1 MWARGWRGQP
11 ERSPGYCA
19 RDSPSRVPG
28 WRTRVTQNELVRRP
42 LPLVL
47 VVLLTM
53 SLVLAMSLVGGATPV
68 QADPAPKRIL
78 SGWMPYW
85 MTTQAKPQGIASVVQ
100 NADLFVD
107 VSPFWYSA
115 TAKPGGGVQVKV
127 NPNFTNASTNIPWA
141 MGQLRA
147 AGVTVLPAIADSS
160 GKGRM
165 AAALADPAQR
175 AAHVADLVAMVMSNG
190 YDGLDLDYE
199 GFAFSDGSAS
209 WPATQPNWTA
219 FVQELSTALHAQGK
233 LLSVTIPSPCDTRN
247 RCGGQSGYWVYNLPA
262 IAQFADRIR
271 IMAYDFSVQGIGPI
285 APIGWVT
292 AITQYAVSVMDPA
305 KLQIGVPTYGRAWTK
320 KNANGSFELS
330 GSCPNRNGS
339 ASERRAWGELT
350 DRAAFT
356 SADAPRLLARS
367 GIPESAV
374 TFDAQAQESRVEYD
388 KSVTWTDASGAPQT
402 CIARRISW
410 FVGPDGV
417 LARTQLVGT
426 YGLNAA
432 AYWTIGGENPAQWP
446 LLRSYA
452 QSLAPATATV
462 ALTAPP
468 SVVTGQPVAIQGSVL
483 VNGAPG
489 AGVPVVLQ
497 FAPQGT
503 ADFVDL
509 QAGVTGADGVIAFQ
523 VVIPS
528 SGVLRIASA
537 ATATAPAGISTEATI
552 AVGSAVTTRLRT
564 DSVSRAGTIKVR
576 VIVRPAVAQQRVLL
590 QRLNRDGSWEKVS
603 AAKLSAKG
611 RVLLT
616 GTAPASKGRYTYR
629 VIAPGGNGVSEGISP
644 TFQVRVRR

>member
-1 MWARGWRGQP
+1 M
-11 ERSPGYCA
+11 
-19 RDSPSRVPG
+19 
-28 WRTRVTQNELVRRP
+28 TQNETMRRL
-42 LPLVL
+42 LPL
-47 VVLLTM
+47 LLA
-53 SLVLAMSLVGGATPV
+53 VAFLAVGAPA

-85 MTTQAKPQGIASVVQ
+85 MTTQASPQGITSVVQ

-115 TAKPGGGVQVKV
+115 TAKPGGGVQVRV
-127 NPNFTNASTNIPWA
+127 NPNFRNSATNIPWA

-147 AGVTVLPAIADSS
+147 AGVTVLPAIADAS

-165 AAALADPAQR
+165 AAALADPGQR
-175 AAHVADLVAMVMSNG
+175 AAHVADLVAMVMANG

-219 FVQELSTALHAQGK
+219 FVQELSTALRAQGK

-247 RCGGQSGYWVYNLPA
+247 RCGGRSGYWVYDLPG
-262 IAQFADRIR
+262 IAQYADRVR

-320 KNANGSFELS
+320 KNSDGSFALS

-339 ASERRAWGELT
+339 SSERRAWGELT

-356 SADAPRLLARS
+356 SADAPRVLTRA

-388 KSVTWTDASGAPQT
+388 KPVTWTDASGATQT
-402 CIARRISW
+402 CTARRISW

-417 LARTQLVGT
+417 LARTQLVGA

-432 AYWTIGGENPAQWP
+432 AFWTIGGENQAQWP

-462 ALTAPP
+462 AITAPP
-468 SVVTGQPVAIQGSVL
+468 SVVSGQTTTIQGSVL

-489 AGVPVVLQ
+489 PDIPVVLQ

-503 ADFVDL
+503 ADFVDV
-509 QAGVTGADGVIAFQ
+509 QTGTTGPDGAVTFQ
-523 VVIPS
+523 VVLPG

-537 ATATAPAGISTEATI
+537 ATATAPAGISTEAII
-552 AVGSAVTTRLRT
+552 AVGSTVTTRLRT
-564 DSVSRAGTIKVR
+564 QSVSRGDAIKVR
-576 VIVRPAVAQQRVLL
+576 VIVRPPGQRVVL
-590 QRLNRDGSWEKVS
+590 QRLTKGGTWEKVS
-603 AAKLSAKG
+603 AAKLNAKG
-611 RVLLT
+611 RVLLI
-616 GTAPASKGRYTYR
+616 GAAPDGKGRYTYR
-629 VIAPGGNGVSEGISP
+629 VIAPGGNGIAEGISP

>member
-1 MWARGWRGQP
+1 
-11 ERSPGYCA
+11 
-19 RDSPSRVPG
+19 
-28 WRTRVTQNELVRRP
+28 
-42 LPLVL
+42 
-47 VVLLTM
+47 
-53 SLVLAMSLVGGATPV
+53 
-68 QADPAPKRIL
+68 
-78 SGWMPYW
+78 
-85 MTTQAKPQGIASVVQ
+85 MTTQAKPQGITSVVQ

-127 NPNFTNASTNIPWA
+127 NPNFANSSSNIPWA

-147 AGVTVLPAIADSS
+147 AGVTVLPAVADSS

-175 AAHVADLVAMVMSNG
+175 AAHVADLVSMVMSNG

-209 WPATQPNWTA
+209 WAATQPNWTA
-219 FVQELSTALHAQGK
+219 FVQELSAALRAQGK

-247 RCGGQSGYWVYNLPA
+247 RCGGQSGYWVYNLPV

-285 APIGWVT
+285 APITWVT
-292 AITQYAVSVMDPA
+292 AITQHAVSVMDPA

-320 KNANGSFELS
+320 KNANGSFVLA
-330 GSCPNRNGS
+330 GNCPNRNGS
-339 ASERRAWGELT
+339 SSERRAWGELT

-356 SADAPRLLARS
+356 SADAPRVLTRA
-367 GIPESAV
+367 GIPESAI
-374 TFDAQAQESRVEYD
+374 TFDAQAQESWVEYD
-388 KSVTWTDASGAPQT
+388 KPVTWTDASGATQT
-402 CIARRISW
+402 CTARRISW

-417 LARTQLVGT
+417 LARTQLVGA

-432 AYWTIGGENPAQWP
+432 AFWTIGGENPAQWP

-462 ALTAPP
+462 AITAPP
-468 SVVTGQPVAIQGSVL
+468 SVVTGQTTAVQGSVL

-489 AGVPVVLQ
+489 AGIPVVLQ

-509 QAGVTGADGVIAFQ
+509 QAGTTGPDGAVTFQ
-523 VVIPS
+523 VVLPA

-552 AVGSAVTTRLRT
+552 AVGATVTTRLRT
-564 DSVSRAGTIKVR
+564 PSVSRAGEIKVR
-576 VIVRPAVAQQRVLL
+576 VIVRPASKQQKVLL
-590 QRLNRDGSWEKVS
+590 QRLNRDGTWERVS
-603 AAKLSAKG
+603 AAKVDPKG
-611 RVLLT
+611 RVLLI
-616 GTAPASKGRYTYR
+616 GTAPSTKGRYTFR
-629 VIAPGGNGVSEGISP
+629 VIAPGGNGISEGVSS
-644 TFQVRVRR
+644 TFRVRVRR

>member
-1 MWARGWRGQP
+1 M
-11 ERSPGYCA
+11 
-19 RDSPSRVPG
+19 
-28 WRTRVTQNELVRRP
+28 RRL
-42 LPLVL
+42 LPLL
-47 VVLLTM
+47 
-53 SLVLAMSLVGGATPV
+53 LAMALSGTALLGVASPA

-85 MTTQAKPQGIASVVQ
+85 MTTQSQPQGITSVVQ

-115 TAKPGGGVQVKV
+115 TAKPGGGVQVRV
-127 NPNFTNASTNIPWA
+127 NPNFKNASTNIPWA

-147 AGVTVLPAIADSS
+147 AGVTVLPAIADAS

-175 AAHVADLVAMVMSNG
+175 AAHVADLVAMVMANG

-219 FVQELSTALHAQGK
+219 FVQELSAALRAQGK

-247 RCGGQSGYWVYNLPA
+247 RCGGRSGYWVYNLPA
-262 IAQFADRIR
+262 IAQVADRVR

-292 AITQYAVSVMDPA
+292 AITQHATSVMDPA

-320 KNANGSFELS
+320 KNSNGSFVLS
-330 GSCPNRNGS
+330 GTCPNRNGS

-356 SADAPRLLARS
+356 SADAPRVLTRA
-367 GIPESAV
+367 GVPESAI
-374 TFDAQAQESRVEYD
+374 TFDAQAQESWVEYD
-388 KSVTWTDASGAPQT
+388 KPVTWTDGAGATQT
-402 CIARRISW
+402 CTARRITW

-432 AYWTIGGENPAQWP
+432 AFWTIGGENPAQWP

-452 QSLAPATATV
+452 QSLAPATSTV
-462 ALTAPP
+462 TITAPP
-468 SVVTGQPVAIQGSVL
+468 SVVAGQAATIQGSVL

-489 AGVPVVLQ
+489 SGVPVVLQ
-497 FAPQGT
+497 FAPQGSG
-503 ADFVDL
+503 DFIDL
-509 QAGVTGADGVIAFQ
+509 QTGTTGPDGAVTFQ
-523 VVIPS
+523 VVLPG
-528 SGVLRIASA
+528 SGVLRISSA
-537 ATATAPAGISTEATI
+537 ATETAPAGISTEVTV
-552 AVGSAVTTRLRT
+552 AVGATVTTRLRT
-564 DSVSRAGTIKVR
+564 DSVSRGGTIKVR
-576 VIVRPAVAQQRVLL
+576 VIVRPPAQRQKVLL
-590 QRLNRDGSWEKVS
+590 QRLTRDGSWEKVS
-603 AAKLSAKG
+603 SAKVNAKG
-611 RVLLT
+611 RVLLI
-616 GTAPASKGRYTYR
+616 GTAPDGKGRYTFR
-629 VIAPGGNGVSEGISP
+629 VVAPGGNGIGEGISP

>member
-1 MWARGWRGQP
+1 
-11 ERSPGYCA
+11 
-19 RDSPSRVPG
+19 
-28 WRTRVTQNELVRRP
+28 
-42 LPLVL
+42 
-47 VVLLTM
+47 
-53 SLVLAMSLVGGATPV
+53 
-68 QADPAPKRIL
+68 
-78 SGWMPYW
+78 MPYW
-85 MTTQAKPQGIASVVQ
+85 MTTQAKPQGITSVVQ

-127 NPNFTNASTNIPWA
+127 NPNFANSSSNIPWA

-147 AGVTVLPAIADSS
+147 AGVTVLPAVADSS

-175 AAHVADLVAMVMSNG
+175 AAHVADLVSMVMSNG

-209 WPATQPNWTA
+209 WAATQPNWTA
-219 FVQELSTALHAQGK
+219 FVQELSAALRAQGK

-247 RCGGQSGYWVYNLPA
+247 RCGGQSGYWVYNLPV

-285 APIGWVT
+285 APITWVT
-292 AITQYAVSVMDPA
+292 AITQHAVSVMDPA

-320 KNANGSFELS
+320 KNANGSFVLA
-330 GSCPNRNGS
+330 GNCPNRNGS
-339 ASERRAWGELT
+339 SSERRAWGELT

-356 SADAPRLLARS
+356 SADAPRVLTRA
-367 GIPESAV
+367 GIPESAI
-374 TFDAQAQESRVEYD
+374 TFDAQAQESWVEYD
-388 KSVTWTDASGAPQT
+388 KPVTWTDASGATQT
-402 CIARRISW
+402 CTARRISW

-417 LARTQLVGT
+417 LARTQLVGA

-432 AYWTIGGENPAQWP
+432 AFWTIGGENPAQWP

-462 ALTAPP
+462 AITAPP
-468 SVVTGQPVAIQGSVL
+468 SVVTGQTTAVQGSVL

-489 AGVPVVLQ
+489 AGIPVVLQ

-509 QAGVTGADGVIAFQ
+509 QAGTTGPDGAVTFQ
-523 VVIPS
+523 VVLPA

-552 AVGSAVTTRLRT
+552 AVGATVTTRLRT
-564 DSVSRAGTIKVR
+564 PSVSRAGEIKVR
-576 VIVRPAVAQQRVLL
+576 VIVRPASKQQKVLL
-590 QRLNRDGSWEKVS
+590 QRLNRDGTWERVS
-603 AAKLSAKG
+603 AAKVDPKG
-611 RVLLT
+611 RVLLI
-616 GTAPASKGRYTYR
+616 GTAPSTKGRYTFR
-629 VIAPGGNGVSEGISP
+629 VIAPGGNGISEGVSS
-644 TFQVRVRR
+644 TFRVRVRR

>member
-1 MWARGWRGQP
+1 
-11 ERSPGYCA
+11 
-19 RDSPSRVPG
+19 
-28 WRTRVTQNELVRRP
+28 
-42 LPLVL
+42 
-47 VVLLTM
+47 
-53 SLVLAMSLVGGATPV
+53 
-68 QADPAPKRIL
+68 
-78 SGWMPYW
+78 
-85 MTTQAKPQGIASVVQ
+85 MTTQAKPQGITSVVQ

-127 NPNFTNASTNIPWA
+127 NPNFANSSSNIPWA

-147 AGVTVLPAIADSS
+147 AGVTVLPAVADSS

-175 AAHVADLVAMVMSNG
+175 AAHVADLVSMVMSNG

-209 WPATQPNWTA
+209 WAATQPNWTA
-219 FVQELSTALHAQGK
+219 FVQELSAALRAQGK

-247 RCGGQSGYWVYNLPA
+247 RCGGQSGYWVYNLPV

-285 APIGWVT
+285 APITWVT
-292 AITQYAVSVMDPA
+292 AITQHAVSVMDPA

-320 KNANGSFELS
+320 KNANGSFVLA
-330 GSCPNRNGS
+330 GNCPNRNGS
-339 ASERRAWGELT
+339 SSERRAWGELT

-356 SADAPRLLARS
+356 SADAPRVLTRA
-367 GIPESAV
+367 GIPESAI
-374 TFDAQAQESRVEYD
+374 TFDAQAQESWVEYD
-388 KSVTWTDASGAPQT
+388 KPVTWTDASGATQT
-402 CIARRISW
+402 CTARRISW

-417 LARTQLVGT
+417 LARTQLVGA

-432 AYWTIGGENPAQWP
+432 AFWTIGGENPAQWP

-462 ALTAPP
+462 AITAPP
-468 SVVTGQPVAIQGSVL
+468 SVVTGQTTAVQGSVL

-489 AGVPVVLQ
+489 AGIPVVLQ

-503 ADFVDL
+503 ADFVEL
-509 QAGVTGADGVIAFQ
+509 QSATTGPDGAVTFQ
-523 VVIPS
+523 VVLPA

-552 AVGSAVTTRLRT
+552 AVGATVTTRLRT
-564 DSVSRAGTIKVR
+564 PSVSRAGEIKVR
-576 VIVRPAVAQQRVLL
+576 VIVRPASKQQKVLL
-590 QRLNRDGSWEKVS
+590 QRLNRDGTWERVS
-603 AAKLSAKG
+603 AAKVDPKG
-611 RVLLT
+611 RVLLI
-616 GTAPASKGRYTYR
+616 GTAPSTKGRYTFR
-629 VIAPGGNGVSEGISP
+629 VIAPGGNGISEGVSS
-644 TFQVRVRR
+644 TFRVRVRR

>member
-1 MWARGWRGQP
+1 M
-11 ERSPGYCA
+11 
-19 RDSPSRVPG
+19 
-28 WRTRVTQNELVRRP
+28 RRP
-42 LPLVL
+42 LPLLL
-47 VVLLTM
+47 VVLLVT
-53 SLVLAMSLVGGATPV
+53 SLIGVAAPAH
-68 QADPAPKRIL
+68 ADPAPKRIL

-85 MTTQAKPQGIASVVQ
+85 MTTQAKPQGITSVVQ

-127 NPNFTNASTNIPWA
+127 NPNFANSSSNIPWA

-147 AGVTVLPAIADSS
+147 AGVTVLPAVADSS

-175 AAHVADLVAMVMSNG
+175 AAHVADLVSMVMSNG

-209 WPATQPNWTA
+209 WAATQPNWTA
-219 FVQELSTALHAQGK
+219 FVQELSAALRAQGK

-247 RCGGQSGYWVYNLPA
+247 RCGGQSGYWVYNLPV
-262 IAQFADRIR
+262 IAQFADRVR

-285 APIGWVT
+285 APITWVT
-292 AITQYAVSVMDPA
+292 AITQHAVSVMDPA

-320 KNANGSFELS
+320 KNANGSFVLA
-330 GSCPNRNGS
+330 GNCPNRNGS
-339 ASERRAWGELT
+339 SSERRAWGELT

-356 SADAPRLLARS
+356 SADAPRVLTRA
-367 GIPESAV
+367 GIPESAI
-374 TFDAQAQESRVEYD
+374 TFDAQAQESWVEYD
-388 KSVTWTDASGAPQT
+388 KPVTWTDASGATQT
-402 CIARRISW
+402 CTARRISW

-432 AYWTIGGENPAQWP
+432 AFWTIGGENPAQWP

-462 ALTAPP
+462 AITAPP
-468 SVVTGQPVAIQGSVL
+468 SVVTGQTTAVQGSVL

-489 AGVPVVLQ
+489 AGIPVVLQ

-509 QAGVTGADGVIAFQ
+509 QAGTTGPDGAVTFQ
-523 VVIPS
+523 VVLPA

-552 AVGSAVTTRLRT
+552 AVGATVTTRLRT
-564 DSVSRAGTIKVR
+564 PSVSRAGEIKVR
-576 VIVRPAVAQQRVLL
+576 VIVRPASKQQKVLL
-590 QRLNRDGSWEKVS
+590 QRLNRDGTWERVS
-603 AAKLSAKG
+603 AAKVDPKG
-611 RVLLT
+611 RVLLI
-616 GTAPASKGRYTYR
+616 GTAPTTKGRYTFR
-629 VIAPGGNGVSEGISP
+629 VIAPGGNGISEGVSS
-644 TFQVRVRR
+644 TFRVRVRR